1 MAKGAL
7 GLIEVKGYLGAVVA
21 ADAAVKAANVS
32 LLNIE
37 SVKAGLRTVQLTG
50 DVAAVKAAVDAAVQT
65 IQDKPYYLAS
75 HVIPRLDE
83 QTEKILQPR
92 KKIVKDSIV
101 QDIEENE
108 ETTIGTVAS
117 ESIDVISKQENLV
130 EELPLKKYK
139 REELEQ
145 LKVVELR
152 KLAYREDQIELKKK
166 EIKFGNKVTLVNAL
180 IKLERKE

>member
-108 ETTIGTVAS
+108 ETTIDTVAS
-117 ESIDVISKQENLV
+117 ESIDVISKQNLV